1 MKCEVCFR
9 HCELAEGQTGFC
21 HGRKCENGK
30 ILPLNYGQMTSLA
43 LDPVEKKPLQR
54 FCPGSM
60 ILSCGSY
67 GCNLACSFCQNYEIS
82 MAGEENSRT
91 EYLPPEKLV
100 KLAEQL
106 VPQGNIG
113 IAFTYNEPLV
123 GYEYVRDA
131 AELARGKGLKTVL
144 VTNGTAEI
152 PVLEEVLP
160 YIDAMNIDLKGFTEE
175 YYSRN
180 CRGSLSQVKAFIER
194 ACMDCHVELTT
205 LIVPAEN
212 DAEEEMEQEA
222 AWIASLN
229 GGRGKE
235 IPLHVTR
242 FFPRYHMSDLR
253 PTPVRTVYHLA
264 EIARKSLKYVYT
276 GNC

>member
-21 HGRKCENGK
+21 RGRKCENGK

-100 KLAEQL
+100 KLAKAL

-131 AELARGKGLKTVL
+131 AELAHGKGLKTVL
-144 VTNGTAEI
+144 VTNGTAEL

-194 ACMDCHVELTT
+194 ACVDCHVELTT

-229 GGRGKE
+229 GGSGKE

-253 PTPVRTVYHLA
+253 PTPVRTVYNLA

>member
-21 HGRKCENGK
+21 RGRKCENGK

-106 VPQGNIG
+106 VPRGNIG

-131 AELARGKGLKTVL
+131 GKLAHAKGLKTVL
-144 VTNGTAEI
+144 VTNGTAEL
-152 PVLEEVLP
+152 PVLEELLP
-160 YIDAMNIDLKGFTEE
+160 YVDAMNIDLKGFSEE
-175 YYSRN
+175 FYQKN
-180 CRGSLSQVKAFIER
+180 CRGSLPQVKAFIER
-194 ACMDCHVELTT
+194 ACRDAHVELTT

>member
-21 HGRKCENGK
+21 RGRKCENGK

-100 KLAEQL
+100 KLAKAL

-131 AELARGKGLKTVL
+131 AELAHGKGLKTVL
-144 VTNGTAEI
+144 VTNGTAEL

-175 YYSRN
+175 Y
-180 CRGSLSQVKAFIER
+180 
-194 ACMDCHVELTT
+194 
-205 LIVPAEN
+205 
-212 DAEEEMEQEA
+212 
-222 AWIASLN
+222 
-229 GGRGKE
+229 
-235 IPLHVTR
+235 
-242 FFPRYHMSDLR
+242 
-253 PTPVRTVYHLA
+253 
-264 EIARKSLKYVYT
+264 
-276 GNC
+276 

>member
-1 MKCEVCFR
+1 
-9 HCELAEGQTGFC
+9 
-21 HGRKCENGK
+21 
-30 ILPLNYGQMTSLA
+30 MTSLA

-100 KLAEQL
+100 KLAKAL

-131 AELARGKGLKTVL
+131 AELAHGKGLKTVL
-144 VTNGTAEI
+144 VTNGTAEL

-194 ACMDCHVELTT
+194 ACVDCHVELTT

-229 GGRGKE
+229 GGSGKE